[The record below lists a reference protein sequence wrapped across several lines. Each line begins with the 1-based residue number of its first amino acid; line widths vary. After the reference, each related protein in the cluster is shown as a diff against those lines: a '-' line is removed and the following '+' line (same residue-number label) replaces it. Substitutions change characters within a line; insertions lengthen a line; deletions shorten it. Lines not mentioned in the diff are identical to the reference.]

1 MQYHFARPLLGLRM
15 QYHFA
20 IRDDLGFGGKG
31 KTPISKKII
40 FLLNITLWSADAKV
54 KPAQLVIS

>member
-31 KTPISKKII
+31 KTPTSKKII

-54 KPAQLVIS
+54 KPA